1 MKSNTRINYDL
12 LPTTIRWSM
21 KVIGKTGSSKTIFV
35 SAFTDF
41 LLAYMQQKFKIHI
54 LSPWDRIRN
63 NFTQINNI
71 DEIKDIDSA
80 LIICDDSQVQLK
92 RNKTLTEMILNK
104 RHRNISIIQCEQYTQ
119 NTNLVQK
126 RNSDYFVSLGT
137 FTLSDYIYFTE
148 KFLSSLNFTN
158 LVSNI

>member
-1 MKSNTRINYDL
+1 MKSNTHINYDL

-21 KVIGKTGSSKTIFV
+21 KVIGKTGPSKTIFV

-71 DEIKDIDSA
+71 DEIKDIHNA

-104 RHRNISIIQCEQYTQ
+104 RHRNISII
-119 NTNLVQK
+119 
-126 RNSDYFVSLGT
+126 
-137 FTLSDYIYFTE
+137 
-148 KFLSSLNFTN
+148 
-158 LVSNI
+158 